1 MFCFVFKSRLFI
13 KHLAVD
19 NSYFF
24 SCQEHDRWGN
34 LYTELTR
41 QQKNLHTI
49 LGVTLA
55 LL

>member
-1 MFCFVFKSRLFI
+1 MLCFVFKSRLFI

-24 SCQEHDRWGN
+24 SCQEHDRWETF
-34 LYTELTR
+34 TELTR

-49 LGVTLA
+49 LGATLA
-55 LL
+55 FL